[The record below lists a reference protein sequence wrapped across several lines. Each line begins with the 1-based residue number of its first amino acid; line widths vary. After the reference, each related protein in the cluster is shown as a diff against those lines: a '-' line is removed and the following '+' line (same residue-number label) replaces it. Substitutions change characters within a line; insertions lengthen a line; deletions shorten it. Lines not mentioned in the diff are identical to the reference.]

1 MTATDAEARRLAKVR
16 QDRIAAI
23 RRMLR
28 ASIPFTMR
36 QRLVAELA
44 ELEAHRP

>member
-1 MTATDAEARRLAKVR
+1 MKAKITPEERVR
-16 QDRIAAI
+16 KARIAAI

-44 ELEAHRP
+44 ELVERKS